1 MWKLWPVSR
10 PKKNELMSIITGR
23 ELSGFLL
30 DSDRALLRLRFSD
43 NTAVLID
50 LTSRVVMEKS
60 AYDYKEWLML
70 PGWLRIINVIE
81 DASQIILVVSGAI
94 YTSRISFRHS
104 QKRWQI
110 YFSSGWIL

>member
-1 MWKLWPVSR
+1 MWNLWPVTR
-10 PKKNELMSIITGR
+10 LKKSKVLPIIAGR

-30 DSDRALLRLRFSD
+30 DGDKALVRLRFSD

-50 LTSRVVMEKS
+50 LTTRVVKEKS
-60 AYDYKEWLML
+60 AHDYKEWLML

-94 YTSRISFRHS
+94 YTSRISIRFS
-104 QKRWQI
+104 QRRWQI
-110 YFSSGWIL
+110 YFSGGRIL